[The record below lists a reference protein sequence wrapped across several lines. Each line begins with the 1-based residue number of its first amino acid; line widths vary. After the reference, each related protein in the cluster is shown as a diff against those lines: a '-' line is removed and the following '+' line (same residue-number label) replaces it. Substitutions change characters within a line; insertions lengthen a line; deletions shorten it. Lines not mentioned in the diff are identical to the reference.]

1 MTIDLRIQRYA
12 LMALGA
18 AALFGASTPF
28 AKLLLESTTPLVLA
42 GLLYLGSGVALAT
55 LFVVGRSFGIAAA
68 FNRESLPRG
77 QDLRWLAGAVLAGGV
92 IAPGLMMWGL
102 ARTGASTASL
112 LLNFEGLL
120 TTLIAAIAFREAI
133 SPRIWLATVVM
144 LCGATVLA
152 FGGDAAAVGP
162 SGMLAILG
170 ACGAWALDN
179 NLTRRISGSSPVVT
193 ALLKGL
199 VAGTVMLTFALSTGG
214 QLPQVGPSFGA
225 LVVGAFGYGFSLVL
239 FIYALRH
246 LGSARTVAHFSTA
259 PFVGAGVSIVLLGEV
274 PTVGFMVACVLMV
287 VATWLALTEQHEHE
301 HSHQPLEHEHLH
313 VHDEHHQHAHRGD
326 EGPEPHSHH
335 HRHEPLTHRHP
346 HLPDLHHRHPH

>member
-1 MTIDLRIQRYA
+1 MTIDLRIQRPA

-18 AALFGASTPF
+18 AALFGASTPL
-28 AKLLLESTTPLVLA
+28 AKLLLDGTAPLVLA
-42 GLLYLGSGVALAT
+42 GLLYLGSGLALAIV
-55 LFVVGRSFGIAAA
+55 FFVGRWFGIAAA
-68 FNRESLPRG
+68 FNRESLLQGR
-77 QDLRWLAGAVLAGGV
+77 DLRWLAGAILAGGV
-92 IAPGLMMWGL
+92 VAPGLMMWGL
-102 ARTGASTASL
+102 VRLSASTASL

-133 SPRIWLATVVM
+133 SRRIWLATLVM

-152 FGGDAAAVGP
+152 FGGDAATVEPG
-162 SGMLAILG
+162 GMLAILG

-193 ALLKGL
+193 AMLKGL
-199 VAGTVMLTFALSTGG
+199 VAGSVMLAFALSAGG
-214 QLPQVGPSFGA
+214 QLPKAEPLFGA
-225 LVVGAFGYGFSLVL
+225 LVVGAFGYGASLVL

-259 PFVGAGVSIVLLGEV
+259 PFVGAGVSIALLGEV
-274 PTVGFMVACVLMV
+274 ATVGFLVACLLMV

-301 HSHQPLEHEHLH
+301 HSHESLEHEHLH
-313 VHDEHHQHAHRGD
+313 VHDEHHQHAHPGD
-326 EGPEPHSHH
+326 EGTEPHSHR

-346 HLPDLHHRHPH
+346 HLPDLHHRHRH